1 MKARPLAISP
11 SDGAAQDETAPTSS
25 QLQSSPR
32 MGRAVTAA
40 TEEAEE
46 AGEEEWRKKLSRWTC
61 GDMARSCGRGG
72 DDEAREVT
80 FMTPEARSAWSSTRI
95 LLYYY

>member
-1 MKARPLAISP
+1 MSP
-11 SDGAAQDETAPTSS
+11 SDGAAQEETAPTSS
-25 QLQSSPR
+25 QLQSSAPT
-32 MGRAVTAA
+32 GRAVTAA
-40 TEEAEE
+40 TEEEAEE

-80 FMTPEARSAWSSTRI
+80 FMTSEARSAWSSTRI
-95 LLYYY
+95 LLWY